1 VVETPRS
8 VAWLK
13 EGIAGIEFVDVTLSA
28 NSLSASGVAI
38 AADPL
43 PHRVDYTLDTGDG
56 FVTSRLNIATQGQGW
71 RRTLDLRRNVS
82 GEWTAETTVEGEIDL
97 PPPGGDMALVRG
109 ALDCDL
115 AWSPLTNSMPVLREG
130 FLDRARSRDFLMAWV
145 SLPDLG
151 VRPSRQR
158 YVAAPDV
165 RTSGVVR
172 YESLDSTFT
181 ADLTFDRDGLV
192 IAYPGLG
199 HRLG

>member
-1 VVETPRS
+1 MVETQRS

-13 EGIAGIEFVDVTLSA
+13 DGIVGVEFADVTLSA

-38 AADPL
+38 AADPV
-43 PHRVDYTLDTGDG
+43 PYRCDYALRTDDR
-56 FVTSRLNIATQGQGW
+56 FVTSGLKVATHGQGW
-71 RRTLDLRRNVS
+71 HRTLDLRRNEA
-82 GEWTAETTVEGEIDL
+82 GDWTAQTTDEGEVGL
-97 PPPGGDMALVRG
+97 PPPGGDMTLVRG

-115 AWSPLTNSMPVLREG
+115 AWSPLTNSMPVLRED
-130 FLDRARSRDFLMAWV
+130 FLGGPGSRDFLMAWV
-145 SLPDLG
+145 SLPDLA

-165 RTSGVVR
+165 RTTGLVR
-172 YESLDSTFT
+172 YESLDSAFT

-192 IAYPGLG
+192 IDYPGLG

>member
-1 VVETPRS
+1 MVETQRS

-13 EGIAGIEFVDVTLSA
+13 DGIVGIELADVTLSA

-38 AADPL
+38 AADPS
-43 PHRVDYTLDTGDG
+43 PYRCDYTLETGDR
-56 FVTSRLNIATQGQGW
+56 FVSSRLKVATHGQGW
-71 RRTLDLRRNVS
+71 RRTLDLHRDAT
-82 GEWTAETTVEGEIDL
+82 GEWTAETTVDGESDL
-97 PPPGGDMALVRG
+97 PLPGGDMTLVRG

-130 FLDRARSRDFLMAWV
+130 FLDRPGSRDFLMAWV

-158 YVAAPDV
+158 YVAGPNV
-165 RTSGVVR
+165 RTSRPLR
-172 YESLDSTFT
+172 YESLDSVFS

-192 IAYPGLG
+192 IDYPGLAQ
-199 HRLG
+199 RLG